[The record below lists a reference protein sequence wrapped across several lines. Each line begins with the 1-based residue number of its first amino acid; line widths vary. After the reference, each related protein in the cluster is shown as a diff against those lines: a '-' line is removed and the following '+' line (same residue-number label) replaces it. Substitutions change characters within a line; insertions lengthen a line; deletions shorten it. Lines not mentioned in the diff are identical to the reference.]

1 MASVLIFASW
11 GEDMTEKEK
20 YRQVRREAIAT
31 GVALLVLIGFWL
43 FAGFGL
49 SGVDAT
55 LFSLPLW
62 SVMGSVGV
70 WLFAILLSW
79 ILAERIFRDMEL
91 EEEHGH
97 E

>member
-1 MASVLIFASW
+1 
-11 GEDMTEKEK
+11 MTEKEK

-31 GVALLVLIGFWL
+31 GIALLVLIGFWL

-49 SGVDAT
+49 AGVDVT

-70 WLFAILLSW
+70 WIFAIFLAWL
-79 ILAERIFRDMEL
+79 LAERIFRDMEL
-91 EEEHGH
+91 EEEQRH